1 MQLPDDKVFA
11 GFGFTKYNKRTRRR
25 AGADDRACLENKY
38 SRKAIRGS
46 NPLASANCLQEVN
59 SMTEIDEQQSKNGES
74 QPFPFNQLE
83 DLLRRGERI
92 DSDTGGDVQIETG
105 DNPLPT
111 ENATQ

>member
-1 MQLPDDKVFA
+1 MP
-11 GFGFTKYNKRTRRR
+11 
-25 AGADDRACLENKY
+25 
-38 SRKAIRGS
+38 
-46 NPLASANCLQEVN
+46 
-59 SMTEIDEQQSKNGES
+59 EIDEQQSNNGES